1 MVPTMSTNQ
10 VTQNRRKRLFDC
22 ELLEVDELVARP
34 ELPPRGET
42 YRRQLVITIG
52 GAFEYHVGRSV
63 TWVDPSRILFAEAH
77 QSYVD
82 HHVVPRTGHHSVI
95 MAPTPDM
102 MDEIWGDVALPFT
115 GRVRACS
122 LGVQRL
128 VQCLRRASEPLQ
140 AQELGV
146 AIMEQC
152 VAESRAVAAADTRC
166 VRRAKA
172 ALNDC
177 PNGRLTLAEIA
188 TELGVTPVYL
198 TQCFKRSEGMPL
210 YRYQTMLRLNRAL
223 NQLPERDDIT
233 DLAFELGFSSHSHFT
248 AAFRS
253 HLGLTPSMYRS
264 AARSGRIGS

>member
-1 MVPTMSTNQ
+1 MVLNMGTNELA
-10 VTQNRRKRLFDC
+10 QNRRRRLFDG
-22 ELLEVDELVARP
+22 ELLKVDELVARP

-52 GAFEYHVGRSV
+52 GAFEFQVGRSV
-63 TWVDPSRILFAEAH
+63 TWIDPSRILFAEAN

-82 HHVVPRTGHHSVI
+82 HHVVPRTGHCSVI
-95 MAPTPDM
+95 LAPTLDVM
-102 MDEIWGDVALPFT
+102 AELWGDARSPFA
-115 GRVRACS
+115 GRIRACS
-122 LGVQRL
+122 LSVQRL

-146 AIMEQC
+146 AIMEQS
-152 VAESRAVAAADTRC
+152 VAESRTVGTADTRC

-172 ALNDC
+172 VLNDC
-177 PNGRLTLAEIA
+177 PDGRLTLGEIA
-188 TELGVTPVYL
+188 HELGVAPVYL

-223 NQLPERDDIT
+223 NLLPERDDIT

-253 HLGLTPSMYRS
+253 HLGLTPSRYRNE
-264 AARSGRIGS
+264 ARAI